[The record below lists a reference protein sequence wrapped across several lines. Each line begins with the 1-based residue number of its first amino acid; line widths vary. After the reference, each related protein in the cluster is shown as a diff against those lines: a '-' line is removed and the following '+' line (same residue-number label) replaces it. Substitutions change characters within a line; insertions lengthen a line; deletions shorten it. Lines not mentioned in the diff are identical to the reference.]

1 MRSKKKI
8 ALIIAAICAGIGSI
22 AILTTF
28 LLIQFDFSRLNTMKF
43 EEKTYEVTE
52 SFNKISINDL
62 ECDIKFIP
70 TESGPCRV
78 VCFES
83 SKIGNQV
90 SVEEDTL
97 IVTRQDKRPWYAHFG
112 IWWSENNTVTVYLPK
127 KEYESLYVKTLSGDI
142 TMADSFAF
150 QEARLVSTS
159 GDIAFTSHISGNLYV
174 KSTSGDINL
183 NSIEAKM
190 TEIRST
196 SGDISLTGCTSGDLY
211 VKSTSG
217 DIYLGGIEAKTTE
230 IRSTSGDLSLSQIG
244 ASELMLKTIS
254 GTIKIEQTT
263 VEGHAEIITTSGD
276 ISLYET
282 DADTLYI
289 KSVSGDI
296 RGTLLTSK
304 IFKTHTTSG
313 SVHIPPSK
321 EGAGECNINTT
332 SGDIRIDIVS

>member
-183 NSIEAKM
+183 NSIEAK
-190 TEIRST
+190 
-196 SGDISLTGCTSGDLY
+196 
-211 VKSTSG
+211 
-217 DIYLGGIEAKTTE
+217 TTE